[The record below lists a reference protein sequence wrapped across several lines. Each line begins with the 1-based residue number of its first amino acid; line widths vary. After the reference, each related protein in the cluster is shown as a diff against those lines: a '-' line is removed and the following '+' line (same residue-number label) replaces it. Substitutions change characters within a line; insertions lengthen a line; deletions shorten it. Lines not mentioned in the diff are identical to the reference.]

1 LLFILPFSLQISP
14 LKAIIMPNKA
24 SGKDAESR
32 QLKKREQDRKS
43 QKSARERTK
52 KRIAEL
58 ERTVEALRQDNSS
71 TLIITLTDELKEV
84 TRDRDR
90 LLKVLER
97 LSSTIRDVTN
107 RSRTTSEP
115 PSDIGFESSEHA
127 EPSQPIPGKRVS
139 PNTAS
144 ETSNSTIPKHPMNH
158 PPDNTLT
165 DSSWMQTTPYGSTA
179 GCDFSG
185 LTMSGLPLDMGFGYQ
200 NMQTRCNR
208 YQINACL
215 PAQQQKRATNAGE
228 HN

>member
-1 LLFILPFSLQISP
+1 
-14 LKAIIMPNKA
+14 MPNKA

-97 LSSTIRDVTN
+97 LSSTIRDATN

-127 EPSQPIPGKRVS
+127 EPSQPIPGKRV
-139 PNTAS
+139 
-144 ETSNSTIPKHPMNH
+144 
-158 PPDNTLT
+158 
-165 DSSWMQTTPYGSTA
+165 Q
-179 GCDFSG
+179 
-185 LTMSGLPLDMGFGYQ
+185 
-200 NMQTRCNR
+200 
-208 YQINACL
+208 
-215 PAQQQKRATNAGE
+215 
-228 HN
+228 